1 MKDISKNTI
10 AIGLL
15 ASVIAILAF
24 VLPPTVDLE
33 AASYNSSELS
43 LCHILLMGFV
53 LAIAF
58 ALPIITNIVV
68 NRKTYKE
75 EKHNIKQ

>member
-24 VLPPTVDLE
+24 VLPPTVDLG

-43 LCHILLMGFV
+43 LGHILLMGFV
-53 LAIAF
+53 LAIAI
-58 ALPIITNIVV
+58 ALPIITNIIV

-75 EKHNIKQ
+75 EKPNIKQ